1 MKRDSRK
8 ESSNGGIC
16 DASGV
21 ANVRS
26 NMIGEIENRSSHLI
40 AVSEILLLI
49 QRSTTSVVIE

>member
-16 DASGV
+16 EASDV

-26 NMIGEIENRSSHLI
+26 NMIGEIENRSSHLL
-40 AVSEILLLI
+40 AVSDFLLRI
-49 QRSTTSVVIE
+49 PRSMTSDFIE